1 MMTEDERQRRQQI
14 ADVRRMMNQREGR
27 RLMWRLLGMS
37 EVYVVPAP
45 ASEAVT
51 NFANGRRLIG
61 TTLLNEIWTVCPE
74 QYALMQTEAAQDA
87 EQSAL
92 RREKENETGT
102 DD

>member
-14 ADVRRMMNQREGR
+14 ADVRRLMNQREGR

-37 EVYVVPAP
+37 QLYVVPLPPTTDA
-45 ASEAVT
+45 EVH
-51 NFANGRRLIG
+51 FANGRRLIG
-61 TTLLNEIWTVCPE
+61 TTFLKEIWTVCPE

-92 RREKENETGT
+92 RRANENRT